1 MAALYG
7 RLQGS
12 RQEDTRT
19 GHDEIHSRLETW
31 EGSMETQLHAEGSFR
46 VYVGEKYSPRHLI
59 AEGNVND
66 YVGAVA

>member
-31 EGSMETQLHAEGSFR
+31 EGSIETQLH
-46 VYVGEKYSPRHLI
+46 